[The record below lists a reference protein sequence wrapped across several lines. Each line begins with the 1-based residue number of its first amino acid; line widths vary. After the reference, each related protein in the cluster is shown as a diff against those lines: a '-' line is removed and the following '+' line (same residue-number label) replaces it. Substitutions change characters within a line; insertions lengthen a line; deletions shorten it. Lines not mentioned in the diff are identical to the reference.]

1 MKNEKCG
8 NKTLR
13 VCGNGG
19 VRKNNGKWQAVVTVA
34 DEVTGKKVQRTKN
47 TAVPCL
53 KQGMRGKA
61 AAIRCPLGIQ
71 VGGRAG
77 ARLGR

>member
-34 DEVTGKKVQRTKN
+34 DNPATEPRSGSVVISADVAGVGPKAVKVVQE
-47 TAVPCL
+47 
-53 KQGMRGKA
+53 
-61 AAIRCPLGIQ
+61 
-71 VGGRAG
+71 GRSFHSI
-77 ARLGR
+77 ARS